1 MSAKTDRLL
10 DVREAA
16 ERMGLKGE
24 RFPRRLVA
32 ERRIEYVKVGSHVRI
47 RESAIDA
54 YLAAN
59 TVEPIRRRPRS
70 RALRRAA

>member
-1 MSAKTDRLL
+1 MNTKTDRLL

-16 ERMGLKGE
+16 ARMGLKGE
-24 RFPRRLVA
+24 RFPRRLIA

-59 TVEPIRRRPRS
+59 TIEPVRRRPRH
-70 RALRRAA
+70 RVGRAA

>member
-1 MSAKTDRLL
+1 MSTKTDRLL

-16 ERMGLKGE
+16 ERMGLKNE
-24 RFPRRLVA
+24 RFPRRLIA

-54 YLAAN
+54 YLTAN
-59 TVEPIRRRPRS
+59 TVEPVQRRS
-70 RALRRAA
+70 RGRRMGRAA